1 MRKSPR
7 FWERTFASL
16 GFVRRKNKKPRSRPR
31 AGRPLRIEKLDE
43 REMLSG
49 AQPMAPLTTLYWDPN
64 HTKTTTAGG
73 NGTWDTTTANW
84 YNAATNQDV
93 VYNSLAPSV
102 VFQGPAG
109 IVTVSGTITV
119 KQITINTN
127 SGLSYGYTFGGG
139 GLLESPNMGL
149 TINIGA
155 GSATINS
162 ALQINGNY
170 GVTKTGARDI
180 DSRLRWRQLCQHDR
194 FDGHFG
200 GKIQRLSASLQCRL
214 GFEQRDSR
222 RDGWWNRRMAV
233 I

>member
-16 GFVRRKNKKPRSRPR
+16 GFVRRRNKKPRSRPR

-49 AQPMAPLTTLYWDPN
+49 DQPMAPLTTLYWDQN

-139 GLLESPNMGL
+139 ELP
-149 TINIGA
+149 
-155 GSATINS
+155 
-162 ALQINGNY
+162 
-170 GVTKTGARDI
+170 
-180 DSRLRWRQLCQHDR
+180 
-194 FDGHFG
+194 
-200 GKIQRLSASLQCRL
+200 
-214 GFEQRDSR
+214 
-222 RDGWWNRRMAV
+222 
-233 I
+233 